1 MLRFEDG
8 NSTVTDVESIASWYE
23 LGLKLQ
29 IRHFEFLLFRTY
41 SCISFNKGSKRH
53 INTLYIV
60 KHLSKYSSCSLLY

>member
-8 NSTVTDVESIASWYE
+8 NRTVTDVEFSWYE

-29 IRHFEFLLFRTY
+29 IRHFEFLLYTTY

-53 INTLYIV
+53 INTLNI
-60 KHLSKYSSCSLLY
+60 